1 MNWGELKVEVQ
12 DFIHRGDLSSKM
24 DIFCTLAEAGI
35 NKDLRAM
42 EMEKRDDI
50 TFVSAFT
57 DLPTD
62 YLEMRALH
70 VEASGARRVLEEMTP
85 QQLDGRYTSTSGTPR
100 AFTIQAGQLELRP
113 APAGSPDSVDGEIT
127 YFARLTTLASGA
139 DGVTNDI
146 LDNYPLI
153 YLSAMLI
160 QANSYV
166 QDDNETKKWM
176 TFYDGQIQQANK
188 VASEGRYNLPSVR
201 I

>member
-1 MNWGELKVEVQ
+1 MNWGELKTEVQ
-12 DFIHRGDLSSKM
+12 SFIHRTDLASKM
-24 DIFCTLAEAGI
+24 EIFCALAESAI
-35 NKDLRAM
+35 NKDLRSL

-70 VEASGARRVLEEMTP
+70 VVASGARRVLQEMTP

-113 APAGSPDSVDGEIT
+113 APAGSPDNVDGEIT
-127 YFARLTTLASGA
+127 YFARVVTLSTAA

-146 LDNYPLI
+146 LTNYPLI

-160 QANSYV
+160 QANSFV

-176 TFYDGQIQQANK
+176 TFYDGQIKQANK
-188 VASEGRYNLPSVR
+188 TASEGRYNLPSVR
-201 I
+201 N